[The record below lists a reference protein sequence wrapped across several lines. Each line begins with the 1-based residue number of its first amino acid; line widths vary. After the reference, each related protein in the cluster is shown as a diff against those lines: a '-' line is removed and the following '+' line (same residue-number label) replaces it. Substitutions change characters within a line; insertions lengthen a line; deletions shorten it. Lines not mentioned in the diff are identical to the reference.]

1 MYNSRF
7 ANMSVNIGNK
17 QLPNCLDMCS
27 QRLHIY
33 IQTPTRQKK
42 EKKKNYDKLKNTL
55 SFGLW
60 VSACPVVDP
69 LLCHLGADFGC
80 YVSPGATHRH
90 PASPAFS

>member
-17 QLPNCLDMCS
+17 QLSNCLDMCS

-42 EKKKNYDKLKNTL
+42 KKKKLRQAQKHIKFRSL
-55 SFGLW
+55 G
-60 VSACPVVDP
+60 VS
-69 LLCHLGADFGC
+69 
-80 YVSPGATHRH
+80 VSCC
-90 PASPAFS
+90 